1 MIRYVFKIKKTG
13 NVKYISHLDTM
24 RTMHRA
30 IRRAQLPLTYSKGF
44 NPHPSISFA
53 APLSLGFESLAEYAD
68 VEFDEKINSNEIKE
82 RLNKNLPYGMEV
94 SEAIL
99 IDKKMPTSMAKAM
112 AAKYEVTMKYSDI
125 DKIKFKLDEIKN
137 SKEILKLKKTKSGE
151 KLINIRE
158 MIHEIDLKNYT
169 DNKFTLECLL
179 QASNTGSLNPDVVS
193 DLFVEASAFGIP
205 FIKRTEIYT
214 LEDNKF
220 IPLDKYFSRK

>member
-24 RTMHRA
+24 RTLHRA
-30 IRRAQLPLTYSKGF
+30 IRRAQLPLSYSKGF

-68 VEFDEKINSNEIKE
+68 VEFDEKITSDEIKE
-82 RLNKNLPYGMEV
+82 RLNKNLPFGMEV
-94 SEAIL
+94 TEAIV
-99 IDKKMPTSMAKAM
+99 IDKKMPTSMAKTM
-112 AAKYEVTMKYSDI
+112 AASYEITMKYSDI
-125 DKIKFKLDEIKN
+125 DKIKSRLNEVKQ

-158 MIHEIDLKNYT
+158 MIYEIDLINHT
-169 DNKFTLECLL
+169 DKTFTIKCLL
-179 QASNTGSLNPDVVS
+179 QASNTGSLNPDMVS
-193 DLFVEASAFGIP
+193 ELFLEASAFGTPI
-205 FIKRTEIYT
+205 IKRTEIFT
-214 LEDNKF
+214 TENNKF